1 MIFFPY
7 GDPVQSDALLA
18 PTEFLDFDHPGVQG
32 FVATAIGT
40 AASETDK
47 AVRLFYAV
55 RDQIRYDLY
64 SVSHDPGRYKASDV
78 LERGA
83 AYCIPKAV
91 LLAAV
96 ARAVGIP
103 SVIGLSDVV
112 NHFTTPR
119 MEAVMGKDAIF
130 LDHGYA
136 GLYLNGRWL
145 KVVPAFNAALCGK
158 MGVAP
163 TEFDG
168 QSDALLQDYD
178 AENNTRM
185 VYLKDH
191 GFWSDL
197 PLARILDDFDGYYPK
212 NLDQMNS

>member
-7 GDPVQSDALLA
+7 GDPVLSDDLLA
-18 PTEFLDFDHPGVQG
+18 PTDFLDFEHPEVQS
-32 FVATAIGT
+32 FAKDAIGDAQT
-40 AASETDK
+40 DIDK
-47 AVRLFYAV
+47 AVRLFHAV

-64 SVSHDPGRYKASDV
+64 SVSHDPKRYRASDV
-78 LERGA
+78 LAQGG

-96 ARAVGIP
+96 ARAAGIP

-112 NHFTTPR
+112 NHFTTAK

-130 LDHGYA
+130 LDHGSA
-136 GLYLNGRWL
+136 GLFLDGKWV
-145 KVVPAFNAALCGK
+145 KVVPAFNAALCEK
-158 MGVAP
+158 MGVVP
-163 TEFDG
+163 TGFDG
-168 QSDALLQDYD
+168 KSDALLQEYD
-178 AENNTRM
+178 SDNNLRM

-197 PLARILDDFDGYYPK
+197 PLRRILDDFDSYYPR
-212 NLDQMNS
+212 NLFALQR